1 MNSPEPYTSA
11 WMRPEDVAD
20 TAELARV
27 FFAKEVTPHR
37 ERFAEQHQVDR
48 DTWRR
53 AGEAGLLLVS
63 IPEEYGG
70 GGGSFAHEAAV
81 LWEQC
86 RSGDDALGYG
96 IHSTIVAHYIHAF
109 GTEEQ
114 KRTWLPRMATG
125 ELVAALG
132 MTEPGTGSDLQAVT
146 TTARRDGDHFIVNGS
161 KTFIT
166 NGGHADLV
174 LLVAR
179 TGGEGASGIS
189 LIVVEVTDSDGNDV
203 EGFHRGRVLRKVGQH
218 GQDTRELAFSDLRVP
233 VTHLLGEEE
242 GQGFYQMM
250 QQLPQERLVI
260 GISAVAF
267 AETAVEETLR
277 YVKERTVFGK
287 KVLDYQNTQ
296 FVLAECSTEVLI
308 ARTFLDHCVDL
319 HLAGRLD
326 PVTVSRLKYWST
338 DMQCSVIDRCVQLFG
353 GYGYVMEY
361 PIAQLYAGARVQKI
375 YGGTNEIM
383 KVLIARSL

>member
-1 MNSPEPYTSA
+1 MQSPEPYVSP
-11 WMRPEDVAD
+11 WMRDADVAD
-20 TAELARV
+20 TADLARV

-48 DTWRR
+48 ATWTK
-53 AGEAGLLLVS
+53 AGEAGLLLAS

-70 GGGSFAHEAAV
+70 GGGTFAHEAAV

-86 RSGDDALGYG
+86 RSGDDALGLG
-96 IHSTIVAHYIHAF
+96 IHSAIVAHYIHSF

-114 KRTWLPRMATG
+114 KQRWLPPMASG
-125 ELVAALG
+125 DLVAALA
-132 MTEPGTGSDLQAVT
+132 MTEPGTGSDLQAVR
-146 TTARRDGDHFIVNGS
+146 TTARRDGDHYVVNGT

-179 TGGEGASGIS
+179 TGGEGATGIS
-189 LIVVEVTDSDGNDV
+189 LLVTEVTGA
-203 EGFHRGRVLRKVGQH
+203 EGFARGRVLKKIGQH
-218 GQDTRELAFSDLRVP
+218 GQDTRELSFTDMRVP
-233 VTHLLGEEE
+233 VANLLGNEE

-250 QQLPQERLVI
+250 QQLAQERLVI
-260 GISAVAF
+260 GIGAVAY
-267 AETAVEETLR
+267 AETAVEETVR
-277 YVKERTVFGK
+277 YVKERTAFGK
-287 KVLDYQNTQ
+287 QVLDYQNTQ
-296 FVLAECSTEVLI
+296 FVLAECSTDVLV
-308 ARTFLDHCVDL
+308 ARTFLDHCMEL

-326 PVTVSRLKYWST
+326 AVTVSRLKYWST
-338 DMQCSVIDRCVQLFG
+338 DMQCTVIDRCLQLFG
-353 GYGYVMEY
+353 GYGYITEY